1 MTLTWKHLRQITLL
15 KLKNPKKKK
24 KKKKNNEQK
33 FFDGTQN
40 RHKYY

>member
-24 KKKKNNEQK
+24 KNTEQH

>member
-1 MTLTWKHLRQITLL
+1 MTLTWKHLRQI
-15 KLKNPKKKK
+15 KLKKFKNQKKK
-24 KKKKNNEQK
+24 KKKKNTEQH